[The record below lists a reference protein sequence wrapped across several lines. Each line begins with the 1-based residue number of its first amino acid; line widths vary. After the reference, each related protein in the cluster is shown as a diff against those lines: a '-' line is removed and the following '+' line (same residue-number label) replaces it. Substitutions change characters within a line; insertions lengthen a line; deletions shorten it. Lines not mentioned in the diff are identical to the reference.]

1 MITALRGAAIDI
13 RGNPFE
19 QAAADCLTYFE
30 DALILIEDGAITK
43 PACNFRFNES
53 PVAMLNKVV
62 AMGPSVRAYGDES
75 QGLPVAVPQMLVDEF
90 TLSSVS
96 DAV

>member
-1 MITALRGAAIDI
+1 VL
-13 RGNPFE
+13 
-19 QAAADCLTYFE
+19 LTGLTRDGVF
-30 DALILIEDGAITK
+30 LIEDGAIAK
-43 PACNFRFNES
+43 PVCNFRFNES
-53 PVAMLNKVV
+53 PVAMLNKVI

-75 QGLPVAVPQMLVDEF
+75 VGLPVSVPQMLVDEF